1 MKIMTIYAHPADTI
15 TNCGGTLAR
24 HAANGDEVVAL
35 ILTHGGRIHAN
46 RYAEEWRKDT
56 PDEAIAAA
64 DLDQIVAYKKGE
76 LERAAGIVGIAR
88 LVTLDLDDAMAVMRE
103 EVVERVAEE
112 IARER
117 PEVVVCDYPQNPVM
131 TANAHTVATMTAL
144 AALGRAATHLR
155 NLDGRAETAVRQV
168 FLTSVPV
175 AVTDGLSLYGVRN
188 DLFVDIT
195 PVVGTKLA
203 AMDCFESQGYAGAFA
218 RKLVESSNGEFGRA
232 AGVNFAE
239 AYSRL
244 YNETHDLLPLT
255 EAALRADPLTRHVDY
270 SRIDLR
276 ARFPVT

>member
-1 MKIMTIYAHPADTI
+1 MKILTIYAHPADTI

-24 HAANGDEVVAL
+24 HAAAGDEVVAL

-46 RYAEEWRKDT
+46 RYAEEWRKEA
-56 PDEAIAAA
+56 PDEAVAGA
-64 DLDQIVAYKKGE
+64 DLDAIVAHKKGE
-76 LERAAGIVGIAR
+76 LERAAEIVGIR
-88 LVTLDLDDAMAVMRE
+88 DLITLDLDDTMAVMRE
-103 EVVERVAEE
+103 EVVDEVAAV

-117 PEVVVCDYPQNPVM
+117 PEVVICDYPQNPVM
-131 TANAHTVATMTAL
+131 TANTHTVATMTAL
-144 AALGRAATHLR
+144 AALGRAATHLK
-155 NLDGRAETAVRQV
+155 NLDGRAETNVRQV
-168 FLTSVPV
+168 FFTSVPV

-203 AMDCFESQGYAGAFA
+203 AMDCFESQGYAGLFA
-218 RKLVESSNGEFGRA
+218 RKLIESSNGEFGRA

-255 EAALRADPLTRHVDY
+255 EAALRADPLTRHVEY
-270 SRIDLR
+270 SRIDVR
-276 ARFPVT
+276 ASFPPP